1 MTTGLVITIADVQ
14 RAGYCPSGAR
24 SWAEGQGIDF
34 KRMTRGGGIPAS
46 ELIATGDANAL
57 RVVELARKARPNG

>member
-1 MTTGLVITIADVQ
+1 MADDPIITIADVQ

-24 SWAEGQGIDF
+24 RWFESHDFDF

-46 ELIATGDANAL
+46 EMLATGDAHAK
-57 RVVELARKARPNG
+57 RVVALATKARPDG